1 MARVH
6 GSAGATTRSAACV
19 NQPGPPEEPPG
30 PARTD
35 PAALGTVGGVNA
47 IDRAYA
53 AVESRIMALRHR
65 SRYFD
70 HLCRALLR
78 YDEVLGGR
86 LAAAIA
92 YYGFF
97 AVFALALIGYSVF
110 GFLINSNTGL
120 FRIVQDFLGENLPF
134 LDVEAIVAS
143 GRTVGIVG
151 IVGLVFT
158 GIGWVEAI
166 RSSQRLIWRLN
177 EQPGYIGVRQAVDLL
192 VMIGILLLLGISVF
206 AVYGLESLLEWLA
219 GGHVSFLRAVFS
231 LLLTLGINMLLAAA
245 LLAAVPRLRMTARR
259 MAPPVL
265 QVAIGIMLLNTVGR
279 SLVGLVERNP
289 AYGLVASA
297 VGVLVYLYVFNQLL
311 LFGAAWAATSPHGRV
326 VDLSADDKTAPV
338 GQNTWIRHD
347 RPE

>member
-1 MARVH
+1 
-6 GSAGATTRSAACV
+6 
-19 NQPGPPEEPPG
+19 
-30 PARTD
+30 
-35 PAALGTVGGVNA
+35 VNA
-47 IDRAYA
+47 IERAYA
-53 AVESRIMALRHR
+53 AVEKRVLALRHR
-65 SRYFD
+65 SKYFD
-70 HLCRALLR
+70 HFCRAVLR
-78 YDEVLGGR
+78 YDGVDGGR

-110 GFLINSNTGL
+110 GFLINSNTQL
-120 FRIVQDFLGENLPF
+120 FRIVQDFLSENLPF
-134 LDVEAIVAS
+134 LNVQAIVDS

-151 IVGLVFT
+151 LVGLIFT
-158 GIGWVEAI
+158 GIRWIEAI

-177 EQPGYIGVRQAVDLL
+177 EQPGYIGIRQVVDLL
-192 VMIGILLLLGISVF
+192 VMIGILALLGISVF
-206 AVYGLESLLEWLA
+206 AAYGLESLLEWLA
-219 GGHVSFLRAVFS
+219 GGDVSFLRSAVS
-231 LLLTLGINMLLAAA
+231 LILTLGTNMLLAAA

-265 QVAIGIMLLNTVGR
+265 QVGIGIMLLNTVGR
-279 SLVGLVERNP
+279 RFVSLVESNP

-338 GQNTWIRHD
+338 GQNTWIRLH

>member
-1 MARVH
+1 
-6 GSAGATTRSAACV
+6 
-19 NQPGPPEEPPG
+19 
-30 PARTD
+30 
-35 PAALGTVGGVNA
+35 
-47 IDRAYA
+47 
-53 AVESRIMALRHR
+53 MALRRR
-65 SRYFD
+65 SKYFD
-70 HLCRALLR
+70 HFGRAVLR
-78 YDEVLGGR
+78 YEGVDGGR

-120 FRIVQDFLGENLPF
+120 FRIVQDFLRENLPF
-134 LDVEAIVAS
+134 LDVQAILDS

-158 GIGWVEAI
+158 GVRWVEAI

-177 EQPGYIGVRQAVDLL
+177 EQPGYIGVRQVVDLL
-192 VMIGILLLLGISVF
+192 VMIGILILLGVSVF
-206 AVYGLESLLEWLA
+206 AAYGLESLLAWLA
-219 GGHVSFLRAVFS
+219 GENVSFLRSAVS
-231 LLLTLGINMLLAAA
+231 LILTLGTNMLLAAA

-265 QVAIGIMLLNTVGR
+265 QVGIGIMLLNTVGR
-279 SLVGLVERNP
+279 SFVGLVERNP

>member
-1 MARVH
+1 
-6 GSAGATTRSAACV
+6 
-19 NQPGPPEEPPG
+19 
-30 PARTD
+30 
-35 PAALGTVGGVNA
+35 VNA

-53 AVESRIMALRHR
+53 AVERRIFALRLR
-65 SRYFD
+65 SPYFD
-70 HLCRALLR
+70 HFARAVLR

-110 GFLINSNTGL
+110 GFLIDSNVGL
-120 FRIVQDFLGENLPF
+120 FEVVQRFLRENLPF
-134 LDVEAIVAS
+134 LDIQAILDS
-143 GRTVGIVG
+143 GKTVGIVG

-158 GIGWVEAI
+158 GIGWIEAI

-192 VMIGILLLLGISVF
+192 VMIGILLLLIVSVG
-206 AVYGLESLLEWLA
+206 AVYGLETLLTWVADGRA
-219 GGHVSFLRAVFS
+219 GTVLSVIS
-231 LLLTLGINMLLAAA
+231 TLLTLGIDMLLAAA
-245 LLAAVPRLRMTARR
+245 LLAAVPRLRMTVRR

-265 QVAIGIMLLNTVGR
+265 QVGIGIYLLNTVGK
-279 SLVGLVERNP
+279 SFVGLIQRNP

-311 LFGAAWAATSPHGRV
+311 LFGASWAATSPHGRV

-338 GQNTWIRHD
+338 GQNTWIRHN

>member
-1 MARVH
+1 M
-6 GSAGATTRSAACV
+6 
-19 NQPGPPEEPPG
+19 
-30 PARTD
+30 
-35 PAALGTVGGVNA
+35 NA

-53 AVESRIMALRHR
+53 VVEARIMAWRHR

-70 HLCRALLR
+70 HLCRAALR

-97 AVFALALIGYSVF
+97 AVFALALIGYSIF
-110 GFLINSNTGL
+110 GFLINSNVGL
-120 FRIVQDFLGENLPF
+120 FGVVQGFLAKNLPF
-134 LDVEAIVAS
+134 LDIQAILDS

-151 IVGLVFT
+151 IVGLIFT

-177 EQPGYIGVRQAVDLL
+177 EHPGYFGVRQAVDLL
-192 VMIGILLLLGISVF
+192 VLVGILVLLTVSVG
-206 AVYGLESLLEWLA
+206 AVYGLEALLEWLA
-219 GGHVSFLRAVFS
+219 DGRVGVLLSAVSVV
-231 LLLTLGINMLLAAA
+231 LTIVLDMLLAAA

-265 QVAIGIMLLNTVGR
+265 QVGIGIYLLNTVGK
-279 SLVGLVERNP
+279 SVVGLIQRNP

-297 VGVLVYLYVFNQLL
+297 VGLLVYLYVFNQLL

-338 GQNTWIRHD
+338 GQNTWIRHR

>member
-1 MARVH
+1 M
-6 GSAGATTRSAACV
+6 
-19 NQPGPPEEPPG
+19 
-30 PARTD
+30 
-35 PAALGTVGGVNA
+35 NA

-53 AVESRIMALRHR
+53 AVEARIMALRHR

-70 HLCRALLR
+70 HFCRAALR

-110 GFLINSNTGL
+110 GVLIDNNVRL
-120 FRIVQDFLGENLPF
+120 FEIVQDFLDENLPF
-134 LDVEAIVAS
+134 LDVAAILDS

-151 IVGLVFT
+151 IVGLIFT

-177 EQPGYIGVRQAVDLL
+177 EQPGYFGLRQAVDLL
-192 VMIGILLLLGISVF
+192 VLLGILLLLIVSVG
-206 AVYGLESLLEWLA
+206 AVYGLESLLDWISD
-219 GGHVSFLRAVFS
+219 GRAN
-231 LLLTLGINMLLAAA
+231 LLLSIISTVLTIGINMLLAAA

-265 QVAIGIMLLNTVGR
+265 QVGIGIYLLNTVGK
-279 SLVGLVERNP
+279 SFVGLIQRNP

-297 VGVLVYLYVFNQLL
+297 VGLLVYLYVFNQIL

-338 GQNTWIRHD
+338 GQNTWIRHH

>member
-1 MARVH
+1 M
-6 GSAGATTRSAACV
+6 
-19 NQPGPPEEPPG
+19 
-30 PARTD
+30 
-35 PAALGTVGGVNA
+35 NA

-53 AVESRIMALRHR
+53 AVEQRILALRHR
-65 SRYFD
+65 SPYFD
-70 HLCRALLR
+70 HFARAVLR

-110 GFLINSNTGL
+110 GFLIDSNVGL
-120 FRIVQDFLGENLPF
+120 FDIVQRFLRENLPF
-134 LDVEAIVAS
+134 LDIQAILDS
-143 GRTVGIVG
+143 GKTVGIVG
-151 IVGLVFT
+151 LVGLVFT
-158 GIGWVEAI
+158 GIGWIEAI

-192 VMIGILLLLGISVF
+192 VLVGILLLLIVSVG
-206 AVYGLESLLEWLA
+206 AVYGLETLLTWVADGRA
-219 GGHVSFLRAVFS
+219 GTVLSVIS
-231 LLLTLGINMLLAAA
+231 TLLTLGIDMLLAAA
-245 LLAAVPRLRMTARR
+245 LLAAVPRLRMTVRR

-265 QVAIGIMLLNTVGR
+265 QVGIGIYLLNTVGK
-279 SLVGLVERNP
+279 SFVGLIQRNP

-311 LFGAAWAATSPHGRV
+311 LFGASWAATSPHGRV

-338 GQNTWIRHD
+338 GQNTWIRHN